1 MPTGPGSY
9 GRKRGRPPKRTG
21 KRKKKKDEDT
31 NNDSGALKKLS
42 KEFNSVFKSW
52 KSTNVPPKY
61 YRGNK

>member
-1 MPTGPGSY
+1 MDEFKSDPAYLSTM
-9 GRKRGRPPKRTG
+9 RK

-31 NNDSGALKKLS
+31 NNDAGALKKLS

-52 KSTNVPPKY
+52 KSKNVPPKY